1 MEQGR
6 TSIQETNER
15 LVKALLSNQ
24 GLPRLTQVAHEELGN
39 PVLVVDPTYRNIAR
53 AGFELD
59 DTDDSPFARLTRE
72 ETAGDDVVHEE
83 GLRYIV
89 DSGMDEELART
100 QGPVLRH
107 NDVYEL
113 DTLTQSVT
121 LRGVVLGHVMAI
133 ARNRPFSDRD
143 REVFSFYAEL
153 VGQELQ
159 KGNLY
164 WMREDQA
171 GPYFLA
177 RLLDDEQPNPIS
189 CARNMKLVGFSPLPS
204 LFVVCLKRREG
215 GLDARAADSVR
226 GQLRPFFH
234 HSIAT
239 IYHGELVVLVSRAKS
254 SQLPQED
261 EAFLARAAAANNLLV
276 GISNEFTEA
285 TDVRAHLSQADSAV
299 RYGSAYTKV
308 LEDTHVYRYCEYTYM
323 EMLDICN
330 DHVNLLNYCHPAIW
344 ALWEHD
350 QEHGS
355 ELLETLFAFMQNSC
369 NTARTAQLL
378 TLHKNTLLY
387 RLNRIKEICNND
399 LGSGED
405 LFLFHLSIR
414 TLLYLGLFETRTK
427 PRTSADL
434 HLSQD

>member
-1 MEQGR
+1 MEAGPYTR
-6 TSIQETNER
+6 AEANER
-15 LVKALLSNQ
+15 LVKALLSNR
-24 GLPRLTQVAHEELGN
+24 GLPHLAEVAHDLMGN

-53 AGFELD
+53 AGFEVD
-59 DTDDSPFARLTRE
+59 DADESPFACLTRE
-72 ETAGDDVVHEE
+72 ELAADDMIHEK

-89 DSGMDEELART
+89 ESGIDEELART
-100 QGPVLRH
+100 RGPVRRH

-113 DTLTQSVT
+113 ETLTQAIT
-121 LRGVVLGHVMAI
+121 LRGVVLGHAMAI
-133 ARNRPFSDRD
+133 ARNRPFEERD
-143 REVFSFYAEL
+143 AETFSLFADL

-159 KGNLY
+159 KGSLY
-164 WMREDQA
+164 WMREGQA
-171 GPYFLA
+171 GPYFLS
-177 RLLDDEQPNPIS
+177 RLLDDEQPNPIA

-204 LFVVCLKRREG
+204 LFVVCLKRSG
-215 GLDARAADSVR
+215 GALDARAAESVR

-234 HSIAT
+234 HSVAT
-239 IYHGELVVLVSRAKS
+239 LYQGELVVLVSRAAGP
-254 SQLPQED
+254 QLSEAD
-261 EAFLARAAAANNLLV
+261 EAALARAAAANDLLV
-276 GISNEFTEA
+276 GISNEFTEV
-285 TDVRAHLSQADSAV
+285 TDAKAHLEQARSAV
-299 RYGSAYTKV
+299 RYGSGYTKI

-330 DHVNLLNYCHPAIW
+330 GHVNLLNYCHPAIW

-378 TLHKNTLLY
+378 SLHKNTLLY
-387 RLNRIKEICNND
+387 RLNRIKEITGND

-414 TLLYLGLFETRTK
+414 ALLYLGIFETRTK
-427 PRTSADL
+427 PRTGADL
-434 HLSQD
+434 HNPA

>member
-1 MEQGR
+1 M
-6 TSIQETNER
+6 
-15 LVKALLSNQ
+15 
-24 GLPRLTQVAHEELGN
+24 
-39 PVLVVDPTYRNIAR
+39 
-53 AGFELD
+53 
-59 DTDDSPFARLTRE
+59 
-72 ETAGDDVVHEE
+72 
-83 GLRYIV
+83 
-89 DSGMDEELART
+89 
-100 QGPVLRH
+100 
-107 NDVYEL
+107 
-113 DTLTQSVT
+113 
-121 LRGVVLGHVMAI
+121 
-133 ARNRPFSDRD
+133 
-143 REVFSFYAEL
+143 
-153 VGQELQ
+153 
-159 KGNLY
+159 
-164 WMREDQA
+164 
-171 GPYFLA
+171 
-177 RLLDDEQPNPIS
+177 
-189 CARNMKLVGFSPLPS
+189 
-204 LFVVCLKRREG
+204 
-215 GLDARAADSVR
+215 
-226 GQLRPFFH
+226 
-234 HSIAT
+234 
-239 IYHGELVVLVSRAKS
+239 
-254 SQLPQED
+254 
-261 EAFLARAAAANNLLV
+261 
-276 GISNEFTEA
+276 
-285 TDVRAHLSQADSAV
+285 RAHLSQADSAV